1 AACRHHRGDAR
12 GPDRPGGDAQAAPGC
27 PGRRFR
33 AEPDRDAQAPRRRAR
48 QGGGAVNDNMIQVAW
63 ARLPEYL
70 GQHVLIS
77 VSAIAIGFLIS
88 LPLAVAVSRVRWLRG
103 PALGFASVIQT
114 VPGLALLAL
123 FYPLL
128 LALSVFTQHAFGF
141 GFRALGFLPALL
153 ALTLYSMLPVLRN
166 TVTALAGIDPSILT
180 AARGV
185 GMTPRQSLLLVELPL
200 AAPVIMAGL
209 RTAAVWVIGTAT
221 LSTPVGQTSLG
232 NYIFTGLQTEN
243 WVFVLFGCIA
253 AALLALV
260 IDFLLSLAES

>member
-1 AACRHHRGDAR
+1 MNQSGGMIEAA
-12 GPDRPGGDAQAAPGC
+12 
-27 PGRRFR
+27 F
-33 AEPDRDAQAPRRRAR
+33 E
-48 QGGGAVNDNMIQVAW
+48 
-63 ARLPEYL
+63 RLPEYL
-70 GQHVLIS
+70 GQHVLLS
-77 VSAIAIGFLIS
+77 VSAIVIGFLIS
-88 LPLAVAVSRVRWLRG
+88 LPLAIAAWRWRWLRG
-103 PALGFASVIQT
+103 PALGVASVIQT
-114 VPGLALLAL
+114 IPGLALLAL

-128 LALSVFTQHAFGF
+128 LALSAFTQQSFGF

-166 TVTALAGIDPSILT
+166 TVTGLAGIDPAIRT

-185 GMTPRQSLLLVELPL
+185 GMTPGQSLVLVELPL

-209 RTAAVWVIGTAT
+209 RTSAVWVIGAAT

-260 IDFLLSLAES
+260 DRPAAGAGRRPVWRSARAPD